1 MTQSGDASNGSGTI
15 LAIHGEWLG
24 MAEVSLIA
32 QMNTQRECVDHVGSF
47 ESFETFS
54 SHAETAEEM

>member
-1 MTQSGDASNGSGTI
+1 MFRVLDWRYMESGWEWLGMAGDGWG
-15 LAIHGEWLG
+15 WLG

-47 ESFETFS
+47 
-54 SHAETAEEM
+54 MVI

>member
-1 MTQSGDASNGSGTI
+1 
-15 LAIHGEWLG
+15 